1 MMTHTPRRTPT
12 ADGRRRFSIL
22 LTASLVSSLI
32 MLDPNIVAVSLP
44 SIARSLGATFV
55 DFTLFKQPT
64 FLGAA
69 CATLGYAVKGFKGAG
84 ISQARH
90 HLMNVF
96 LGLRTFLARNEEV
109 FLASCFLDFLTQR
122 PQRIFQVLGAG
133 TLRIPLLFI
142 TDCNLLMIGFTTQG
156 LPGQVILTLLHG
168 HGRPPVPLS
177 DLLEFC
183 L

>member
-55 DFTLFKQPT
+55 DFALFKQPT

-122 PQRIFQVLGAG
+122 QAVRTRAQAGGGAQHAWHLARRG
-133 TLRIPLLFI
+133 IP
-142 TDCNLLMIGFTTQG
+142 M
-156 LPGQVILTLLHG
+156 
-168 HGRPPVPLS
+168 GRV
-177 DLLEFC
+177 DDA
-183 L
+183 